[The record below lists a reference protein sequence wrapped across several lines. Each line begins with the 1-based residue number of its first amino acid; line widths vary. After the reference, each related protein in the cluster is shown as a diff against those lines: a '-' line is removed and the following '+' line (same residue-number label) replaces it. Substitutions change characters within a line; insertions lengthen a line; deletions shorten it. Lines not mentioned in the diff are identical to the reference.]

1 MNICSQEVFLYA
13 CECIFFFT
21 TYVNFDN
28 LQVLWINRMRVLRR
42 LLKKY
47 REAKK
52 IDRHL
57 YHQLYMKAKGKFIF
71 CMYCTSMWLFT
82 RECLELWLRSVFE
95 WRFSGEVMPCF
106 IVDNLL
112 VLFLRKNAL
121 YFISM
126 LFTVLQQLT
135 PLYS

>member
-1 MNICSQEVFLYA
+1 MYFLFTANITF
-13 CECIFFFT
+13 
-21 TYVNFDN
+21 NN

-71 CMYCTSMWLFT
+71 SMYCNSIWLLR
-82 RECLELWLRSVFE
+82 REYFELWFRSALECQFSAFE
-95 WRFSGEVMPCF
+95 NHLC
-106 IVDNLL
+106 
-112 VLFLRKNAL
+112 
-121 YFISM
+121 
-126 LFTVLQQLT
+126 T
-135 PLYS
+135 